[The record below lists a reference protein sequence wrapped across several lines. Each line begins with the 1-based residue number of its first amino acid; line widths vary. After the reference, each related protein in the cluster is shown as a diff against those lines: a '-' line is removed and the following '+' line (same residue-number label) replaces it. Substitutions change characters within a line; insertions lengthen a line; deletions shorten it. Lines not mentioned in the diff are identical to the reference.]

1 MHSTGRNRHYL
12 EAQQLTHA
20 ELYPA
25 AAGLVYDANEVDY
38 EITRKGGP
46 ERGSVVSQKSLA
58 PFIMKNHLLTYSA
71 CGCWPATGSSTT

>member
-1 MHSTGRNRHYL
+1 MLNYTLLR
-12 EAQQLTHA
+12 
-20 ELYPA
+20 PA
-25 AAGLVYDANEVDY
+25 WFTTANEVDH